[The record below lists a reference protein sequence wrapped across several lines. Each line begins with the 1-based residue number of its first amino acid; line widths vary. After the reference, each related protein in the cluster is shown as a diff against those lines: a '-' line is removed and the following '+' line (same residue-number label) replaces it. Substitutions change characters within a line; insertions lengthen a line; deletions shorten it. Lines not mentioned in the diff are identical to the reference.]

1 MKKNDII
8 DITIEDMTHEGNGI
22 GRFEGCAVFVPHTA
36 PGDTVRV
43 KIIKTAKSYAVGH
56 LEQVL
61 APALCRVEPDCA
73 VWKPCGG
80 CCYRHIS
87 YEAECEIKLKR
98 VNDCLERLG
107 GVECRVKEILSSPII
122 QGYRNKAQYPIGV
135 DKEGNPVLGFYAPK
149 SHRIVPV
156 NGCKLQ
162 PKEFDLLCETFL
174 EYVKRYKVSVYNTE
188 TGKGLLRHFYLR
200 MGFATNEIMVCVVA
214 TNKTLP
220 FKEKLIEMLCDAC
233 PNVKSIMVN
242 VNKKPTN
249 VILGAEIHCI
259 YGESTI
265 TDILMD
271 VPFTLSA
278 HSFYQVNPKA
288 AALLFQKAA
297 DYAEVTVEDTVVDL
311 YCGTGAVGFCA
322 GQKAGQLI
330 GVEVV
335 PQAVENAKLNAAKM
349 GKTNAEFLCMDA
361 AKAAQELAKR
371 GVKPTV
377 VFVDPPRKGCD
388 KEVLQTIAKDF
399 QPKRLV
405 YISCDPA
412 TLSRDAALLE
422 EMGYSMQKATAV
434 DMFPRTPHVET
445 VALFVQTVSAI

>member
-1 MKKNDII
+1 MKKNDVIEL
-8 DITIEDMTHEGNGI
+8 TIVDMTHEGNGI
-22 GRFEGCAVFVPHTA
+22 GRHDGCAVFVPHTA
-36 PGDTVRV
+36 PGDVVLV
-43 KIIKTAKSYAVGH
+43 KIIKTTKSYAVGH

-61 APALCRVEPDCA
+61 QPASCRVEPDCS

-107 GVECRVKEILSSPII
+107 GVSCRAETILPSPVTC
-122 QGYRNKAQYPIGV
+122 GYRNKAQYPVGL
-135 DKEGNPVLGFYAPK
+135 DKEGNPVLGFYASK

-156 NGCKLQ
+156 SGCHLQ
-162 PKEFDLLCETFL
+162 PKEFDLLCDAFL
-174 EYVKRYKVSVYNTE
+174 AYVKKHRVSVYNEQTN
-188 TGKGLLRHFYLR
+188 KGLLRHFYLR
-200 MGFATNEIMVCVVA
+200 KAFATNEIMVCVVA
-214 TNKTLP
+214 TDKTLP
-220 FKEKLIEMLCDAC
+220 HEKELVEGLRRVC
-233 PNVKSIMVN
+233 PEVTGVLVN

-249 VILGAEIHCI
+249 VVLGQEIHCI
-259 YGESTI
+259 YGKPTI
-265 TDILMD
+265 TDVLLE

-297 DYAEVTVEDTVVDL
+297 EYAKVSKEDTVVDL
-311 YCGTGAVGFCA
+311 YCGAGAVGFCA
-322 GQKAGQLI
+322 GKQAGTLI

-335 PQAVENAKLNAAKM
+335 PQAVENAKRNAQNM

-361 AKAAQELAKR
+361 SEAAKELANR
-371 GVKPTV
+371 GVKPEV

-388 KEVLQTIAKDF
+388 KQVFQTIAFDF

-412 TLSRDAALLE
+412 TLSRDAALLQ
-422 EMGYSMQKATAV
+422 EMGYVMKEATAV

-445 VALFVQTVSAI
+445 VCLFSKCNTK

>member
-1 MKKNDII
+1 MKKNDVIEL
-8 DITIEDMTHEGNGI
+8 TIEDMTHEGNGI
-22 GRFEGCAVFVPHTA
+22 GRHNGCAVFVPHTA

-56 LEQVL
+56 LEEVL
-61 APALCRVEPDCA
+61 TPSPCRIEPDCA

-87 YEAECEIKLKR
+87 YEGECDIKLKR

-107 GVECRVKEILSSPII
+107 GVACRAKEILPSPVVE
-122 QGYRNKAQYPIGV
+122 GYRNKAQYPIGV

-156 NGCKLQ
+156 RGCKLQ
-162 PKEFDLLCETFL
+162 PKEFDLLCDVFL
-174 EYVKRYKVSVYNTE
+174 KYVKQYRVSVYNGE

-214 TNKTLP
+214 TAKTLP
-220 FKEKLIEMLCDAC
+220 FQEELIEMLCNAC

-242 VNKKPTN
+242 VNAKPTN
-249 VILGAEIHCI
+249 VILGNEIHCI
-259 YGESTI
+259 YGENTI
-265 TDILMD
+265 TDVLMD

-297 DYAEVTVEDTVVDL
+297 HYANVTPNDTVVDL

-322 GQKAGQLI
+322 GNGAGNLI

-335 PQAVENAKLNAAKM
+335 PQAVENAKYNAAKM

-361 AKAAQELAKR
+361 SEAAKELAKR
-371 GVKPTV
+371 GVKPNV
-377 VFVDPPRKGCD
+377 VFVDPPRKGCE
-388 KEVLQTIAKDF
+388 KEVLQTIAYDF
-399 QPKRLV
+399 KPNRLV

-412 TLSRDAALLE
+412 TLSRDAALLQ
-422 EMGYSMQKATAV
+422 EMGYVMKEATAV

-445 VALFVQTVSAI
+445 VALFVRAVSAI

>member
-1 MKKNDII
+1 MKKNDIVEF
-8 DITIEDMTHEGNGI
+8 TVVDMTSEGNGI
-22 GRFEGCAVFVPHTA
+22 GRYEGCAVFVPHTA

-56 LEQVL
+56 LEEVL
-61 APALCRVEPDCA
+61 VPAAGRIDPDCD

-107 GVECRVKEILSSPII
+107 GVKCRAKEILPSPVTN
-122 QGYRNKAQYPIGV
+122 GYRNKAQYPIGL

-156 NGCKLQ
+156 SGCKLQ
-162 PKEFDLLCETFL
+162 PAEFDALCNAFL
-174 EYVKRYKVSVYNTE
+174 SYVKQYKVSVYHGE

-200 MGFATNEIMVCVVA
+200 MGFATNQIMVCIVA
-214 TNKTLP
+214 TAKTLP
-220 FKEKLIEMLCDAC
+220 FQDKLVEMLCNAC
-233 PNVKSIMVN
+233 SMVTSIMVN
-242 VNKKPTN
+242 VNNKPTN
-249 VILGAEIHCI
+249 VILGDEIHCL
-259 YGESTI
+259 YGENTI
-265 TDILMD
+265 EDVLME

-297 DYAEVTVEDTVVDL
+297 DYAGVTKDDTVVDL

-322 GQKAGQLI
+322 GKQAGSLI

-335 PQAVENAKLNAAKM
+335 PQAVENAGFNALRM
-349 GKTNAEFLCMDA
+349 GKNNAEFLCMDA
-361 AKAAQELAKR
+361 AKAAGELAKR
-371 GVKPTV
+371 GVKPGV

-388 KEVLQTIAKDF
+388 KEVLQTIAFDF
-399 QPKRLV
+399 KPKRLV

-412 TLSRDAALLE
+412 TLSRDASLLE
-422 EMGYSMQKATAV
+422 EMGYEMKEATAV

-445 VALFVQTVSAI
+445 VALFVRQVSAI

>member
-8 DITIEDMTHEGNGI
+8 EFTIVDMTHEGNGI
-22 GRFEGCAVFVPHTA
+22 GRHGGCAVFVPHTA
-36 PGDTVRV
+36 PGDLVQV

-61 APALCRVEPDCA
+61 TPAACRVEPDCA

-87 YEAECEIKLKR
+87 YQAECEIKLKR

-107 GVECRVKEILSSPII
+107 GVECRAKEILASPVS
-122 QGYRNKAQYPIGV
+122 QGYRNKAQYPIGL
-135 DKEGNPVLGFYAPK
+135 DKDGNPVLGFYASK
-149 SHRIVPV
+149 SHRIVPIS
-156 NGCKLQ
+156 GCKLQ

-214 TNKTLP
+214 TAKALP
-220 FKEKLIEMLCDAC
+220 HEKELVQMLCKAC
-233 PNVKSIMVN
+233 PKVVSVMVN
-242 VNKKPTN
+242 VNAKATN
-249 VILGAEIHCI
+249 VILGNDIYCI
-259 YGESTI
+259 YGKSTI

-288 AALLFQKAA
+288 AAILFQKASE
-297 DYAEVTVEDTVVDL
+297 YANVTREDTVVDL

-322 GQKAGQLI
+322 GKEAGKLI

-335 PQAVENAKLNAAKM
+335 PQAVENAKLNAKTM
-349 GKTNAEFLCMDA
+349 GKTNVEFLCMDA
-361 AKAAQELAKR
+361 AEAAMELAKR
-371 GVKPTV
+371 GVKPDV

-388 KEVLQTIAKDF
+388 KEVLQTIAFDF
-399 QPKRLV
+399 KPKRLV

-422 EMGYSMQKATAV
+422 EMGYQMKEATAV

-445 VALFVQTVSAI
+445 VALFEQ